1 MEGNWLSGGLV
12 KKKKNTLAK
21 FYVIANAMMGLGKES
36 F

>member
-1 MEGNWLSGGLV
+1 MEGNWLSGELV
-12 KKKKNTLAK
+12 KKIKQTLAN